1 MILKFHPERR
11 LGLKQRCPGTR
22 GRLVTLLNSI
32 CLSGGCQWQIWYI
45 NPTSAYMMTQE
56 RPARVRVR
64 MYPSVETFGRKVA
77 IIYIEENV
85 ISSSELKY
93 IPWS

>member
-1 MILKFHPERR
+1 
-11 LGLKQRCPGTR
+11 
-22 GRLVTLLNSI
+22 
-32 CLSGGCQWQIWYI
+32 
-45 NPTSAYMMTQE
+45 MMTQE

-77 IIYIEENV
+77 IIYIEADV
-85 ISSSELKY
+85 MSSSELKY